1 MAADHAVVDV
11 FNRTGQGPFVIVC
24 EHASNEMPPEFRR
37 LGLDPKLLKAHIAWD
52 PGARGV
58 AEQLARLLDAPM
70 IMPRVSRLIHDCNRP
85 QGSEDAI
92 PVKSEIFEIPGNRN
106 LTPEQRQERGRRFY
120 APFHDALRQTILDKS
135 RSGLS
140 PILVT
145 IHSFTP
151 VFKGKERTVELGI
164 LHDEDRRLADSI
176 LTIAEK
182 KAEVVVGRNRPYGP
196 ADGVTHTL
204 RVHALPLGLLNVMI
218 EIKNDL
224 IRDKTA
230 QARMAK
236 RLSRYLDEALTLT
249 APENRVAGHA

>member
-11 FNRTGQGPFVIVC
+11 FNRTGEGPFVVVC
-24 EHASNEMPPEFRR
+24 EHASNEIPPEFRG

-58 AEQLARLLDAPM
+58 AEQLARLLDAPL

-92 PVKSEIFEIPGNRN
+92 PVKSETFEIPGNRN
-106 LTPEQRQERGRRFY
+106 LTPEQRQGRGRRFY
-120 APFHDALRQTILDKS
+120 APFHDALRKTIRDKIG
-135 RSGLS
+135 SGHS

-151 VFKGKERTVELGI
+151 VYEGKTRRVELGI

-176 LTIAEK
+176 LTVAEK
-182 KAEVVVGRNRPYGP
+182 KAEMVVGRNRPYGP
-196 ADGVTHTL
+196 EDGVTHTL
-204 RVHALPLGLLNVMI
+204 QVHALPLGLLNVMI

-230 QARMAK
+230 QTRLAK
-236 RLSRYLDEALTLT
+236 RLSRYLDEALAGM
-249 APENRVAGHA
+249 APKNRVAGHA

>member
-24 EHASNEMPPEFRR
+24 EHASNEIPPEFRS
-37 LGLDPKLLKAHIAWD
+37 LGLDPELLKAHIAWD

-58 AEQLARLLDAPM
+58 AEQLARLLDAPL

-92 PVKSEIFEIPGNRN
+92 PVKSEIFDIPGNRN
-106 LTPEQRQERGRRFY
+106 LTPQQRQDRGWRFY
-120 APFHDALRQTILDKS
+120 APFHDVLRETVLDKA
-135 RSGLS
+135 RSGDS

-151 VFKGKERTVELGI
+151 VYKGKTRSVELGI

-176 LTIAEK
+176 LTVAKKTAEM
-182 KAEVVVGRNRPYGP
+182 VIGRNRPYGP
-196 ADGVTHTL
+196 EDGVTHTL
-204 RVHALPLGLLNVMI
+204 QVHALPRGLLNVMI

-224 IRDKTA
+224 IRDKAA
-230 QARMAK
+230 QTRMAK
-236 RLSRYLDEALTLT
+236 RLARYLDEALALMTT
-249 APENRVAGHA
+249 EDRVAGHA